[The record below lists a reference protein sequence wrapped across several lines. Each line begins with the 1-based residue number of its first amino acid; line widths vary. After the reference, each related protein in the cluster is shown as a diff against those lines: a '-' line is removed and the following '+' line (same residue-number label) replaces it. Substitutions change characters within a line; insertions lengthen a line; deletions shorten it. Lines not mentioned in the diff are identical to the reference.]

1 MSAVLCFGELL
12 LRLGAPGRQMLLQTP
27 QFEVSVGGAEANVA
41 VALAQF
47 GHSARVLT
55 ALPYG
60 PLGDCVLGELRRF
73 GVATQAVRCEGRMG
87 LYFLVPGAMHRPS
100 EVLYDR
106 QHSAFAQHEWTTD
119 EVERA
124 LAGVDWLM
132 LSGVTPSLG
141 ENAANACERLLDAA
155 AERGIRIAFDGNFRS
170 KLWALWRGEP
180 ERRLRSLMARAELLF
195 ANERDIAVVLGDA
208 PAADRF
214 AHAAARAFAAFPR
227 LERMATTLREEHSVD
242 HHTLT
247 ARLIHRSGASESAPS
262 YTLSPIVDR
271 IGTGD
276 AFAAGVL
283 HGLMERL
290 PDAEALH
297 LGLAAA
303 CLKHS
308 IPGDAGRASPDDLRD
323 FVAARG
329 FGVRR

>member
-55 ALPYG
+55 ALPHG

-73 GVATQAVRCEGRMG
+73 GVDTRAVRCEGRMG
-87 LYFLVPGAMHRPS
+87 LYFLVPGAIHRPS

-106 QHSAFAQHEWTTD
+106 QHSAFARHEWTTD
-119 EVERA
+119 EIERA
-124 LAGVDWLM
+124 LAGVDWLV

-141 ENAANACERLLDAA
+141 ECAANACERLLDAA
-155 AERGIRIAFDGNFRS
+155 TERGIRIAFDGNFRS

-208 PAADRF
+208 PAADCF

-227 LERMATTLREEHSVD
+227 LERMTTTLREEHSVD

-308 IPGDAGRASPDDLRD
+308 IPGDVGRASPGDLRD